1 MTGPASEQNPVFGQ
15 VVSNGREDYTGLPEE
30 DTNSTGVSDATYM
43 GLSQYFFCTV
53 RTKATNSETV

>member
-30 DTNSTGVSDATYM
+30 DTNSTGVSDATYI
-43 GLSQYFFCTV
+43 QYFFCTV